1 MTGAATTVAYEAT
14 PVSNIVDWGQKFD
27 AKIKTLVKG
36 ANKIVNKLEAVTTR
50 LASFNKGL
58 AKASQFLETQLG
70 EDQAW
75 EGATEKPEKFDKS
88 NSWPQDDAYAE
99 DQVWEGAT
107 EKPGEFDKS
116 NSWPQDDAYAEDQ
129 AWEGAT
135 AKPEEPDQSDSWP
148 GDERGNVRSPG
159 DETPRTICFD
169 DTVEWMED
177 ELEDYGP
184 SRADD
189 REWWSVLKR
198 DIDEIHCLI
207 LESEPFESIDD
218 VKSLVKEEGCSSFNR
233 KAAKSF
239 NEHDCDIDF
248 VFEADARDS
257 DVIDDGERS
266 VNCQTSPDSPKDKV
280 TAGPAKVRTLGTFLA
295 ELLVREEDLFC
306 CWRQATGES
315 ITR

>member
-1 MTGAATTVAYEAT
+1 MTGAASTVAYEAT

-75 EGATEKPEKFDKS
+75 EGATVRPEKFDKS

-107 EKPGEFDKS
+107 EKPEKFDKS
-116 NSWPQDDAYAEDQ
+116 NSWPQ
-129 AWEGAT
+129 
-135 AKPEEPDQSDSWP
+135 
-148 GDERGNVRSPG
+148 

-184 SRADD
+184 SRADE
-189 REWWSVLKR
+189 REWWSVLKQ

-207 LESEPFESIDD
+207 LESEPFESNDD
-218 VKSLVKEEGCSSFNR
+218 FSF
-233 KAAKSF
+233 K
-239 NEHDCDIDF
+239 
-248 VFEADARDS
+248 ADAWGS
-257 DVIDDGERS
+257 DVIDFSFDYSGSDVIDCSFGDGATLTAGRRPS
-266 VNCQTSPDSPKDKV
+266 TTSRGVSTFKTPHTAVASDLLHVRDELSDESSLTKVKV

-295 ELLVREEDLFC
+295 ELLDREEFLC
-306 CWRQATGES
+306 CWRQATEES
-315 ITR
+315 IRR